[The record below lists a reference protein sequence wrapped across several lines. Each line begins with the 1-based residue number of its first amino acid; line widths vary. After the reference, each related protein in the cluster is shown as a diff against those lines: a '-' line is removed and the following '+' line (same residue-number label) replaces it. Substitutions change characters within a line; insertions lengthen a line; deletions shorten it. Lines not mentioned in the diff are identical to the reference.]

1 MQSDDHETGENKI
14 RVRNKIKFISNN
26 YKFFLFWKIL
36 SIYTFL
42 AKINFFK
49 FSLQDVKVYN
59 DSENTGIND
68 DKNPIKNTLNN
79 DRLNTFE
86 KDSKSR
92 DTSENKEN
100 KQIKDVIEDNEN
112 NVSYK
117 RKPFPKPKRN
127 SPIPYD
133 LEENKIITE
142 EKYDVPPRHSEH
154 EAISSRN
161 IKSIITNPPT
171 NRLSIPFS
179 KAQAPPEE
187 SVISDKIPSDNNRFK
202 SRMTYT
208 SRKSF
213 SENLNEYLDSESIR
227 SKTSS
232 LKRDVSISVVDSKE
246 NGVTNKIPVSF
257 YNLMRKKHSVPE
269 KIRNDKGE
277 SLEVENKDHKVAYT
291 YSANQA
297 NQSAF
302 PFNRNN
308 ILSTPKRED
317 YGSNV
322 SNVNERS
329 YFRDDSRILNENDVN
344 FNIQLDMEENKK

>member
-1 MQSDDHETGENKI
+1 M
-14 RVRNKIKFISNN
+14 
-26 YKFFLFWKIL
+26 
-36 SIYTFL
+36 
-42 AKINFFK
+42 
-49 FSLQDVKVYN
+49 
-59 DSENTGIND
+59 
-68 DKNPIKNTLNN
+68 
-79 DRLNTFE
+79 
-86 KDSKSR
+86 
-92 DTSENKEN
+92 
-100 KQIKDVIEDNEN
+100 
-112 NVSYK
+112 SYK
-117 RKPFPKPKRN
+117 RKPFPKPKRT
-127 SPIPYD
+127 SPMPDD

-142 EKYDVPPRHSEH
+142 EKYEVPPRYSEN
-154 EAISSRN
+154 EVVSSRN
-161 IKSIITNPPT
+161 IKSMISNPPT
-171 NRLSIPFS
+171 NRLSIPGS
-179 KAQAPPEE
+179 KAQLPPEE

-232 LKRDVSISVVDSKE
+232 LKRDASISAVDSKE
-246 NGVTNKIPVSF
+246 HGVTNKIPVSF
-257 YNLMRKKHSVPE
+257 YNLMRKKHSNAE

-277 SLEVENKDHKVAYT
+277 SLDVENKDHKVAYR
-291 YSANQA
+291 YSDVRANQA